1 MKIFVIQLKLNKRDC
16 LAPQLQSR
24 NAKSDERSYSRVAR
38 MRIKFNEEKCEF
50 AFVHCVTILI

>member
-1 MKIFVIQLKLNKRDC
+1 MKIFVIQLKLNKR